1 MVIRELLQKGTL
13 ILKEAEKQSAHLDA
27 SVLLCHALNVD
38 KAYLIINSEKEVSED
53 IEKTYLGF
61 IEKRKNDM
69 PVSYITNQKEFMS
82 LDFYVDK
89 NVLIPRP
96 DTEVLVEHIIDL
108 GFEEPKI
115 LDLCSGSG
123 CIGISLAHYIKGA
136 KVSMVDISDI
146 ALEISKKNAEN
157 ILSSLENVQ
166 FYKKDV
172 LNDDFSSF
180 QGFDILVSNPPY
192 IDKKTM
198 KTLEKNVFDFEPHLA
213 LDGGEDGLMFYRKIS
228 EIAPKIL
235 KSGGILAFEI
245 GDTQAKD
252 VYNIM
257 EENGFSNIKI
267 IKDLAGKDR
276 VLEGSVV
283 K

>member
-1 MVIRELLQKGTL
+1 MVIRELLQKGTS
-13 ILKEAEKQSAHLDA
+13 ILKEAKNSTAHLDA
-27 SVLLCHALNVD
+27 SVLLCHALNQN

-53 IEKTYLGF
+53 IKKTYLDF
-61 IEKRKNDM
+61 IDKRKNDI

-82 LDFYVDK
+82 LEFYVDR

-96 DTEVLVEHIIDL
+96 DTEILVEHIIDL
-108 GFEEPKI
+108 GIKEAKI

-136 KVSMVDISDI
+136 QVSMADISDI

-157 ILSSLENVQ
+157 ILSSLENVR

-180 QGFDILVSNPPY
+180 KEYDILVSNPPY
-192 IDKKTM
+192 IDKKTI
-198 KTLEKNVFDFEPHLA
+198 KTLGKNVLDFEPHLA
-213 LDGGEDGLMFYRKIS
+213 LDGGEDGLVFYRKIS

-235 KSGGILAFEI
+235 KSGGVLAFEI

-257 EENGFSNIKI
+257 EENGFSNIKT

-276 VLEGSVV
+276 VLEGSVI